1 VAAVLTRETLE
12 AGVTE
17 PRFKGRDFF
26 DIWWLKSKGVEW
38 NEEYLES
45 LIGQTSPKQIRSAL
59 NTKIEQAT
67 QKQQLIKQ
75 DLLPFFS
82 QPQFVTDFVTHLDQL
97 RF

>member
-1 VAAVLTRETLE
+1 VAAVLSRETLE

-26 DIWWLKSKGVEW
+26 DIWWLQSKGVEW
-38 NEEYLES
+38 NEKYLES
-45 LIGQTSPKQIRSAL
+45 LIGQTSPKEIRSAL
-59 NTKIEQAT
+59 NTKIEQAAK
-67 QKQQLIKQ
+67 KQQLIKQ

-82 QPQFVTDFVTHLDQL
+82 EPQFVIDFVTHLDQL